1 MSEDKN
7 EQIDNNNTPAI
18 ALFGDTPASKET
30 PTTINEEFN
39 TVIEILLSRRD
50 ALNGY
55 LKRSSEF
62 LSIALDDLK
71 RIEDKVAKE
80 KNEIDNILDKE
91 KTLNEILQ
99 FLISNRGSDQQLHLL
114 YKYLS
119 QQYGSKI
126 N

>member
-18 ALFGDTPASKET
+18 ALLGDTPASKET

-80 KNEIDNILDKE
+80 KNEIDNILYEE
-91 KTLNEILQ
+91 KILNKFLQ
-99 FLISNRGSDQQLHLL
+99 FLISNRGSDQTLHLL
-114 YKYLS
+114 YQYLI
-119 QQYGSKI
+119 QQYGSK
-126 N
+126 NN

>member
-62 LSIALDDLK
+62 L
-71 RIEDKVAKE
+71 
-80 KNEIDNILDKE
+80 
-91 KTLNEILQ
+91 
-99 FLISNRGSDQQLHLL
+99 
-114 YKYLS
+114 
-119 QQYGSKI
+119 
-126 N
+126 

>member
-91 KTLNEILQ
+91 KTLDDLLQ
-99 FLISNRGSDQQLHLL
+99 FLISNRGSDQKLHLL
-114 YKYLS
+114 YQYLS
-119 QQYGSKI
+119 QQYGSK
-126 N
+126 NN

>member
-80 KNEIDNILDKE
+80 KNEIDNILYEE
-91 KTLNEILQ
+91 KILNKFLQ
-99 FLISNRGSDQQLHLL
+99 FLISNRGSDQKLHLL
-114 YKYLS
+114 YQYLI
-119 QQYGSKI
+119 QQYGSK
-126 N
+126 NN

>member
-80 KNEIDNILDKE
+80 KNEIDNILYEE
-91 KTLNEILQ
+91 KILNELLQ
-99 FLISNRGSDQQLHLL
+99 FLISNRGSDQKLHLL
-114 YKYLS
+114 YQYLI
-119 QQYGSKI
+119 QQYGSK
-126 N
+126 NN